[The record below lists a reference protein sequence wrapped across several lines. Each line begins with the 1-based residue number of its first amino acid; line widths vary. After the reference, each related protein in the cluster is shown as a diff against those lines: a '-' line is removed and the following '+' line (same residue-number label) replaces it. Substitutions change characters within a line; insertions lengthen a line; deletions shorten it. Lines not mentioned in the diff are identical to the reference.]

1 MSYSEMIRSY
11 KNKSLRHGQHLVTRE
26 PEQAGEVTTMV
37 VGDAVVGEVRDAEGS
52 PPHTLIRQEP
62 SHQEEAVTTAGAITI
77 NIRVPSSEL

>member
-26 PEQAGEVTTMV
+26 PELAGEVTTMV
-37 VGDAVVGEVRDAEGS
+37 VVDAVVGEVRDAGGS
-52 PPHTLIRQEP
+52 PHPTLIRQEL